1 MKDALLLVGTGE
13 GDKRKPGV
21 AEGEQASRSI
31 LVLSDI
37 RFFREGL
44 AEVLERD
51 GVFANVGLAADAD
64 EALATAGRTAPKMIL
79 VDASLPDGPAIVSRL
94 CDLTPQPQVVALAL
108 LETETAV
115 IAWAEAGVTG
125 YVPRNTGISELVSL
139 LEGIV
144 RGEQICSR
152 RIAASLLRRVTR
164 SPRQVAPHAF
174 ATIPSSL
181 TLREQQVMQ
190 LLGTGLSNKEIA
202 RRLNIGLG
210 TIKSHVHNVLSKLA
224 LNRRSQV
231 ARWMNG
237 KSGVV

>member
-139 LEGIV
+139 LEGI
-144 RGEQICSR
+144 
-152 RIAASLLRRVTR
+152 IAASLLRRVTR

-237 KSGVV
+237 KSGLV